1 MLRAVRGSLVSD
13 LEGKVAI
20 VTGGGSGV
28 GSAIG
33 LALAAAKAS
42 VCLIGRTRRHLESV
56 ANEVHCR
63 GSIAYVYPTDIAND
77 AELDALVRT
86 LEREHGRAD
95 ILVQN
100 AAIHHSASVEKAALA
115 DLDLHY
121 RTNLRAP
128 YALTQE
134 LLPMLKA
141 QRGQV
146 VFINSS
152 SGVSAKPMTSQYD
165 ATKHAL
171 RAFADSLRG
180 EVNAAGIRVTSVYL
194 GRTASEM
201 QRNIHQAGKMPY
213 QPERMLQ
220 PEDIASVV
228 LNCLMLPP
236 TAEVT
241 DIHIRP
247 MIPNAAP
254 IRHEKSRLQLELR

>member
-1 MLRAVRGSLVSD
+1 

-20 VTGGGSGV
+20 VTGGGTGV
-28 GSAIG
+28 GAAIG
-33 LALAAAKAS
+33 LVLAAAKAC
-42 VCLIGRTRRHLESV
+42 VCLIGRTRGHLEVV
-56 ANEVHCR
+56 ANEIRCR
-63 GSIAYVYPTDIAND
+63 GGIVGVYPADIAND
-77 AELDALVRT
+77 AERGALIRT
-86 LEREHGRAD
+86 LEREHARAD

-100 AAIHHSASVEKAALA
+100 AALYHAASIENAVLG

-194 GRTASEM
+194 GQTASEM
-201 QRNIHQAGKMPY
+201 QRQIHQAGKMPY
-213 QPERMLQ
+213 RPERMLQ
-220 PEDIASVV
+220 PGDVASVV
-228 LNCLMLPP
+228 LNCLLLPP

-247 MIPNAAP
+247 MIPGTAP
-254 IRHEKSRLQLELR
+254 IQQEKSRLQLEVH

>member
-1 MLRAVRGSLVSD
+1 MSNLD
-13 LEGKVAI
+13 GKVAI
-20 VTGGGSGV
+20 VTGGGTGV
-28 GSAIG
+28 GAAIG

-42 VCLIGRTRRHLESV
+42 LCLIGRTRHRLESV
-56 ANEVHCR
+56 ADEIRHR
-63 GSIAYVYPTDIAND
+63 GGTASVYPADITDD
-77 AELDALVRT
+77 VERERLVRA
-86 LEREHGRAD
+86 LEREHARAD

-100 AAIHHSASVEKAALA
+100 AAIYESAAIENATLE

-141 QRGQV
+141 RRGQI

-194 GRTASEM
+194 GRTASDM
-201 QRNIHQAGKMPY
+201 QERIHQAGSMPY
-213 QPERMLQ
+213 RPERMLQ
-220 PEDIASVV
+220 PEDVAAVV
-228 LNCLMLPP
+228 LNSLMLPP

-247 MIPNAAP
+247 MIPSSPPQQAQ
-254 IRHEKSRLQLELR
+254 KSLLEFEMR

>member
-1 MLRAVRGSLVSD
+1 MRDRVSNLD
-13 LEGKVAI
+13 GKVAI
-20 VTGGGSGV
+20 VTGGGTGI
-28 GSAIG
+28 GAAIG
-33 LALAAAKAS
+33 LALAAAKANI
-42 VCLIGRTRRHLESV
+42 CLIGRTRHHLEVV
-56 ANEVHCR
+56 AKAARRR
-63 GSIAYVYPTDIAND
+63 GGTACVYPADIAND
-77 AELDALVRT
+77 AERELLVRL
-86 LEREHGRAD
+86 LEQEHGRAD

-100 AAIHHSASVEKAALA
+100 AAVHHSASIENAALE

-128 YALTQE
+128 YALTKA

-141 QRGQV
+141 RQGQV

-171 RAFADSLRG
+171 RAFADSLRS
-180 EVNAAGIRVTSVYL
+180 EVNAAGIRVMSVYL

-201 QRNIHQAGKMPY
+201 QRHIHQAGKMPY

-220 PEDIASVV
+220 PEDVASVV
-228 LNCLMLPP
+228 LNCLLLPP

-241 DIHIRP
+241 DVHIRP
-247 MIPNAAP
+247 MMPSAAP
-254 IRHEKSRLQLELR
+254 IQPEESRSRLEVR

>member
-1 MLRAVRGSLVSD
+1 MSN
-13 LEGKVAI
+13 LEGEVAI
-20 VTGGGSGV
+20 VTGGGTGV
-28 GSAIG
+28 GAAIG
-33 LALAAAKAS
+33 LALGAAKAS
-42 VCLIGRTRRHLESV
+42 VCLIGRTRSPLEIV
-56 ANEVHCR
+56 ASEIRRR
-63 GSIAYVYPTDIAND
+63 GGSACVYPADIAND
-77 AELDALVRT
+77 AEREMLVRT
-86 LEREHGRAD
+86 LEREHARAD

-100 AAIHHSASVEKAALA
+100 AAVHHAASVENAALE

-128 YALTQE
+128 YALTQA

-141 QRGQV
+141 QRGQI

-180 EVNAAGIRVTSVYL
+180 EVNAAGIKVTSVYL
-194 GRTASEM
+194 GQTASEM
-201 QRNIHQAGKMPY
+201 QRQIHQTGKMPY

-220 PEDIASVV
+220 PEDVASVV
-228 LNCLMLPP
+228 LNCLLLPR

-247 MIPNAAP
+247 MIPKAAP
-254 IRHEKSRLQLELR
+254 IQHEKTRLRLEVR

>member
-1 MLRAVRGSLVSD
+1 VSNLD
-13 LEGKVAI
+13 GKVAI
-20 VTGGGSGV
+20 VTGGGTGI
-28 GSAIG
+28 GAAIG
-33 LALAAAKAS
+33 LALAAAKANI
-42 VCLIGRTRRHLESV
+42 CLIGRTRHHLEVV
-56 ANEVHCR
+56 AKAARRR
-63 GSIAYVYPTDIAND
+63 GGTACVYPADIAND
-77 AELDALVRT
+77 SERELLVRL
-86 LEREHGRAD
+86 LEQEHGRAD

-100 AAIHHSASVEKAALA
+100 AAVHHSASIENAALE

-128 YALTQE
+128 YALTKA

-141 QRGQV
+141 QQGQI

-180 EVNAAGIRVTSVYL
+180 EVNAAGIRVMSVYL
-194 GRTASEM
+194 GRTASAM
-201 QRNIHQAGKMPY
+201 QQRIHDAGKLPY

-220 PEDIASVV
+220 PDDVASVV
-228 LNCLMLPP
+228 LNCLMLPQ

-247 MIPNAAP
+247 MMAPTAAP
-254 IRHEKSRLQLELR
+254 IPLQRRGLQLEVG

>member
-1 MLRAVRGSLVSD
+1 MSD
-13 LEGKVAI
+13 LKGKVAI
-20 VTGGGSGV
+20 VTGGGSGI
-28 GSAIG
+28 GAAIG
-33 LALAAAKAS
+33 LALAGAKAS
-42 VCLIGRTRRHLESV
+42 VCLVGRRREQLETV
-56 ANEVHCR
+56 ARSACR
-63 GSIAYVYPTDIAND
+63 DGGAVRAYPADIADD
-77 AELDALVRT
+77 AERELLVRR
-86 LEREHGRAD
+86 LQQEHGRAD

-100 AAIHHSASVEKAALA
+100 AAVHQAASVESSAIE

-128 YALTQE
+128 YALTKA
-134 LLPMLKA
+134 LMSMLKA
-141 QRGQV
+141 RRGQV

-180 EVNAAGIRVTSVYL
+180 EVNAAGIRVMSVYL
-194 GRTASEM
+194 GRTAGAM
-201 QRNIHQAGKMPY
+201 QRRIHDSEKIPY

-220 PEDIASVV
+220 PDDVASVV
-228 LNCLMLPP
+228 LNCLLLPL

-247 MIPNAAP
+247 MQAPPAAP
-254 IRHEKSRLQLELR
+254 VQPQDQRLRLATR

>member
-1 MLRAVRGSLVSD
+1 MSNLDG
-13 LEGKVAI
+13 EVAI
-20 VTGGGSGV
+20 VTGGGTGV
-28 GSAIG
+28 GAAIG

-42 VCLIGRTRRHLESV
+42 VCLIGRTRRHLEIV
-56 ANEVHCR
+56 ANEARCR
-63 GSIAYVYPTDIAND
+63 GGIACIYPADIAND
-77 AELDALVRT
+77 AERETLVRT

-100 AAIHHSASVEKAALA
+100 AAVHHSASIANAALE

-194 GRTASEM
+194 GQTASEM
-201 QRNIHQAGKMPY
+201 QRHIHQAGKMPY
-213 QPERMLQ
+213 RPERMLQ
-220 PEDIASVV
+220 PGDVASVV
-228 LNCLMLPP
+228 LNCLMLPS

-247 MIPNAAP
+247 MIPSAAP
-254 IRHEKSRLQLELR
+254 IQHEKDRLQLAVR